1 MKIAVTSGK
10 GGSGKT
16 FIATHLA
23 REFAQLKPTEYID
36 CDVEAPNG
44 YLFLKPD
51 NTQETSESCT
61 CIESVDMEKCILC
74 GKCARTC
81 YSKAI
86 LAGRESIMVFPE
98 LCRYCAACEVV
109 CPQNAMVKGKRPMGS
124 SFSGTAGNI
133 KLNWAKLATGAGGL
147 TVKLIDGLT
156 SKATSEIVILDSPP
170 GTSCPVVHTVQ
181 DADIVIL
188 AADATEFGQHDLKLS
203 VAMCREMNIEPLL
216 IINRIGIGDIDKL
229 RKYCQQ
235 ENLTVLGE
243 VNDSREI
250 ASYYSKGQLA
260 GDFIPEL
267 KQTFKEMTQKLIKYN
282 LAPSQTK
289 GQGDQ
294 RSGIYLAE
302 PNQRKDADARAENN
316 SNAREIAVLSGKGG
330 TGKTSLAAC
339 LAQLSGIMSADCDVD
354 AADLHLL
361 LKPEIKTC
369 SEFIGGKA
377 MKIDQTKCRPC
388 GQCKYICQFNAV
400 EKTPD
405 HRYHIDQDKCEGC
418 GACLEL
424 CPQKAITASPSID
437 GRLYMSDTRFGK
449 MSHATLAPSRENSGK
464 LVTTVRNQAL
474 AAVKG
479 SAIIIDGS
487 PGTGCPVIAS
497 IGGVSFVVLV
507 TEPTV
512 SGLHDLDRIGDLCR
526 HFKVKAGVVVNKA
539 DLNSEMAGSIEDY
552 ARKNNM
558 AILGN
563 LNYSNDFN
571 AAQQAGKTILEYAST
586 SEIAGQIKDI
596 WNKIDKEINQA

>member
-1 MKIAVTSGK
+1 MKIAITSGK

-23 REFAQLKPTEYID
+23 RELAQLKPTEYID

-51 NTQETSESCT
+51 NIQETPEACT
-61 CIESVDMEKCILC
+61 CIESIDMDKCILC
-74 GKCARTC
+74 GKCAKTC
-81 YSKAI
+81 YSRAI
-86 LAGRESIMVFPE
+86 LAGRESMMVFPE

-109 CPQNAMVKGKRPMGS
+109 CPQNAMIKGSRPMGS
-124 SFSGTAGNI
+124 SFTGTADNI

-156 SKATSEIVILDSPP
+156 SKATSEIVLLDSPP

-181 DADIVIL
+181 DADIVVL

-203 VAMCREMNIEPLL
+203 VAMCREMNIEPTL

-229 RKYCQQ
+229 RKYCQK
-235 ENLTVLGE
+235 EKLSVLGE
-243 VNDSREI
+243 ICDSREI

-267 KQTFKEMTQKLIKYN
+267 KQTFKQMAQKLIDHN
-282 LAPSQTK
+282 VAPGQTK
-289 GQGDQ
+289 GQADL
-294 RSGIYLAE
+294 RAGIYLAE

-316 SNAREIAVLSGKGG
+316 SDAREIAVLSGKGG

-361 LKPEIKTC
+361 LKPDIQTC
-369 SEFIGGKA
+369 SEFIGGKV
-377 MKIDQTKCRPC
+377 MQIDQSRCRPC
-388 GQCKYICQFNAV
+388 GDCKYICQYNAV
-400 EKTPD
+400 ERTGS
-405 HRYHIDQDKCEGC
+405 YGYSIDQDKCEGC

-424 CPQKAITASPSID
+424 CPQKAISARPSID
-437 GRLYMSDTRFGK
+437 GRLYMSNTRFGK

-474 AAVKG
+474 ATVKG
-479 SAIIIDGS
+479 STIIIDGS

-497 IGGVSFVVLV
+497 IGGVSYVVLV

-512 SGLHDLDRIGDLCR
+512 SGLHDLGRIGDLCR

-539 DLNSEMAGSIEDY
+539 DLNSDMTAAIEDY
-552 ARKNNM
+552 TRNNNM
-558 AILGN
+558 TLLGN

-571 AAQQAGKTILEYAST
+571 AAQQAGKTILEYAPT
-586 SEIAGQIKDI
+586 GEIAGQVKEI
-596 WNKIDKEINQA
+596 WNTIDKEINQA